1 MNGTIALLK
10 KELLEQWRTNKILIL
25 VLGFL
30 FSGLQ
35 GPVITKLLPELIK
48 NSSSSLQGIQIT
60 IPEQTALDAI
70 LSYVSQ
76 MSAFP
81 ALILILVVMGPLAG
95 ERERGTQVFV
105 LTKPVTRSQFILAKY
120 FTYLGILVGAVILTA
135 IASTYYTLLLF
146 SNSFDFGPFVVL
158 NLGVISYISYI
169 LALVVLC
176 SSLFKTPV
184 AAGGVSFVAFLVI
197 DNLVKFIP
205 NWTKFFP
212 QAIFDPGNARKVMTG
227 ATGAGD
233 LLIPVIMGLVMAA
246 VLLGIAC
253 FNYEKREM

>member
-1 MNGTIALLK
+1 MNSTIALLK

-35 GPVITKLLPELIK
+35 GPVVTKLLPELIK
-48 NSSSSLQGIQIT
+48 SSSGSMRGITIT

-70 LSYVSQ
+70 ISYILQ

-81 ALILILVVMGPLAG
+81 SLIVILVVMGTLAG

-120 FTYLGILVGAVILTA
+120 FSYLGIVVVAIILTA
-135 IASTYYTLLLF
+135 AASAYYTLLLF
-146 SNSFDFGPFVVL
+146 SNSFELGPFVIL
-158 NLGVISYISYI
+158 NLGVVSYSSYI

-197 DNLVKFIP
+197 DNVVKFIP
-205 NWTKFFP
+205 GWTGIFP
-212 QAIFDPGNARKVMTG
+212 QAVFNTGSARNLMTG
-227 ATGAGD
+227 ASGLGE
-233 LLIPVIMGLVMAA
+233 LVIPVIMGFGIAA
-246 VLLGIAC
+246 VLLGLAC